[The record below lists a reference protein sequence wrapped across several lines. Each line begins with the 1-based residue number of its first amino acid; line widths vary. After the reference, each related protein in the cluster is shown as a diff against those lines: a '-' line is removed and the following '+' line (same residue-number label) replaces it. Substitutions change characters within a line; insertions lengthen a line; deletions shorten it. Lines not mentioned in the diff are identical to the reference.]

1 MKQNIGIILL
11 TCVLAIV
18 GCKNQNGKSTD
29 HNKIDTTAILRSI
42 DSLGAVVQKA
52 HTTGDKKLL
61 ASTWAEDGIFINC
74 QSEPVRGRDAIVTA
88 LTNMPPLPPGS
99 NMTVHPLEIQ
109 VLSKDWA
116 YVFGVDSLKIA
127 MPGATTPVVST
138 MSFLVIVKK
147 TKEGWQTYRETLSP
161 NSNPGNRD
169 L

>member
-11 TCVLAIV
+11 ACVLGMV
-18 GCKNQNGKSTD
+18 CCKNQHGNNTD
-29 HNKIDTTAILRSI
+29 HYAVDTTAILKSI

-74 QSEPVRGRDAIVTA
+74 QNEPIKGRDAIVTA

-116 YVFGVDSLKIA
+116 YILGVDSLKIA
-127 MPGATTPVVST
+127 MPGSTTPVVNT

-147 TKEGWQTYRETLSP
+147 TKEGWQTYRETLSA
-161 NSNPGNRD
+161 NSIPGNKD
-169 L
+169 Q